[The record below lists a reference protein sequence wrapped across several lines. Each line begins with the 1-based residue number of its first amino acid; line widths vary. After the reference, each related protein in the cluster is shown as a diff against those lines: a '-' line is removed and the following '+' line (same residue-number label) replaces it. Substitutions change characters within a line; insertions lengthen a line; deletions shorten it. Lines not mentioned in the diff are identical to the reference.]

1 MNKRVKLAFSAIFG
15 GAFLIGGM
23 SAFVSALMQQSS
35 KNQLRAELT
44 NEQVYLIGM
53 VAAFHCNVERGFMER
68 DKGRDRLFSLL
79 LESGVDTALL
89 KEPIIQTV
97 GWELS
102 QRLDANCSSSGF
114 DESAEIQR
122 LASAQQR

>member
-23 SAFVSALMQQSS
+23 SAFVGALMQQNSS
-35 KNQLRAELT
+35 RSPQAALSDAE
-44 NEQVYLIGM
+44 VHLIGM
-53 VAAFHCNVERGFMER
+53 VAAFHCHVKTGSIERQAGLER
-68 DKGRDRLFSLL
+68 LGELMQSGGIDPRL
-79 LESGVDTALL
+79 LENNTV
-89 KEPIIQTV
+89 QTV